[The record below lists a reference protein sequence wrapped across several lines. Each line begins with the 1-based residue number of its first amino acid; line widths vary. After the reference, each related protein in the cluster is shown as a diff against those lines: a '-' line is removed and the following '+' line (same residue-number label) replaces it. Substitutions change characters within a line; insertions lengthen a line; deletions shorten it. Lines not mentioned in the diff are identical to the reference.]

1 MLYNT
6 TFHWF
11 IYVLK
16 NRKNLT
22 SFLSQKKPC
31 RFDVYTAIK
40 MLIIHTGNTKLW
52 RANWSKTKRINTRT
66 IVSLLLLSLKI
77 TRFETDCHG
86 NEIGD
91 RYEVRFQTVN
101 RCLFVWQWNGEGLSY
116 LRPGGQCNSCF
127 LSLFRWFLYKRV
139 IKRRNQ
145 CNERLLRSHF
155 SFNCWRL

>member
-11 IYVLK
+11 INVLK

-22 SFLSQKKPC
+22 SFLSEKKPC

-77 TRFETDCHG
+77 TRIETDCHG

-91 RYEVRFQTVN
+91 RYEVRFQNGSSLPLRLTVKWRPIWSEVSKWFIVAFAFNCEMAKGCRTTDPTVN
-101 RCLFVWQWNGEGLSY
+101 VIIVFFLSY
-116 LRPGGQCNSCF
+116 ADFCLKG
-127 LSLFRWFLYKRV
+127 L
-139 IKRRNQ
+139 
-145 CNERLLRSHF
+145 
-155 SFNCWRL
+155 